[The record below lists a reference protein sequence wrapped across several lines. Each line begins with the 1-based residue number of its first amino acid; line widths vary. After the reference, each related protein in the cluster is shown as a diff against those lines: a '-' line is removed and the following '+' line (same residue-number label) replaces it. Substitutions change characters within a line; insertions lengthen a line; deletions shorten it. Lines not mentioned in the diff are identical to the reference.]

1 MDRKITVFL
10 FVILFSLL
18 NNNLFGI
25 QIHDNKPSNDNK
37 KAVSDSFPIFADLV
51 YEYRIAEL
59 NNLTPIELEYN
70 ERVRR
75 YIDVYTIER
84 RKHLAE
90 IIGLSKLYFPLFE
103 EKLDKYNLPFE
114 LKYLAIV
121 ESALNPKAISSSDAV
136 GLWQFKL
143 NTGRMFNLKVNSYI
157 DERCDPYLST
167 EAACSYLQYLHR
179 IFGDWQLALAA
190 YNGGPGEVKKAIERS
205 GGKTNFWEILPY
217 LPEQTKNYVP
227 AFIAVNYVMNY
238 HNEHTIGSIPSKYIN
253 IDIDSL
259 QITQSV
265 SFKRISDVLDIP
277 IATLEFLNP
286 IYKQNY
292 IPKLKRDAIVILPTE
307 KILPFLRNEEMI
319 FDKNISKKEFVD
331 INDIGLT
338 KNKLEITHNVKKGE
352 YFHKIAIKYNCTIE
366 DIRIWNN
373 LINNDLSV
381 GQKLVI
387 WVDKNIA
394 EKIAKEKNIPKQQRD
409 INSRYI
415 YYIVKNGDTIW
426 SIAEKFNCESIEEL
440 KEVNSI
446 INETDIKTGEK
457 LKIYLN
463 N

>member
-1 MDRKITVFL
+1 
-10 FVILFSLL
+10 
-18 NNNLFGI
+18 
-25 QIHDNKPSNDNK
+25 
-37 KAVSDSFPIFADLV
+37 
-51 YEYRIAEL
+51 
-59 NNLTPIELEYN
+59 
-70 ERVRR
+70 
-75 YIDVYTIER
+75 
-84 RKHLAE
+84 
-90 IIGLSKLYFPLFE
+90 
-103 EKLDKYNLPFE
+103 
-114 LKYLAIV
+114 
-121 ESALNPKAISSSDAV
+121 
-136 GLWQFKL
+136 
-143 NTGRMFNLKVNSYI
+143 
-157 DERCDPYLST
+157 
-167 EAACSYLQYLHR
+167 
-179 IFGDWQLALAA
+179 
-190 YNGGPGEVKKAIERS
+190 
-205 GGKTNFWEILPY
+205 
-217 LPEQTKNYVP
+217 
-227 AFIAVNYVMNY
+227 
-238 HNEHTIGSIPSKYIN
+238 
-253 IDIDSL
+253 
-259 QITQSV
+259 
-265 SFKRISDVLDIP
+265 
-277 IATLEFLNP
+277 
-286 IYKQNY
+286 
-292 IPKLKRDAIVILPTE
+292 LPTE